1 MEDKR
6 YKITFDGTLV
16 GGMTNKGVKKNLA
29 SLYNTNAK
37 KIERIFF
44 ADSPTVI
51 KKSVDYKTAIKIKA
65 AFNRAGAICE
75 IQEIMKQ
82 GNDIPSE
89 QEVSFAFLLGN
100 DLVDMMREYDR
111 VMKKV
116 SNINSAAASAYH
128 AYIMGVC
135 DAQGDKF
142 EYQLEAD
149 SHQTCAIVGV
159 YLKAHPE
166 KWHQNAAQIVLEALK
181 NASSIRR

>member
-1 MEDKR
+1 MEDKH

-16 GGMTNKGVKKNLA
+16 GGMTKEGVKKNLA
-29 SLYNTNAK
+29 SLYNRNAK

-44 ADSPTVI
+44 AGSPTVI

-65 AFNRAGAICE
+65 AFHRAGAVCE
-75 IQEIMKQ
+75 IQEITKQ
-82 GNDIPSE
+82 RNDIQSE

-111 VMKKV
+111 VMKRV
-116 SNINSAAASAYH
+116 SNINSGAASAYH
-128 AYIMGVC
+128 AYVMGVC

-142 EYQLEAD
+142 EYQLKAD
-149 SHQTCAIVGV
+149 SHQTCAVVGV

-166 KWHQNAAQIVLEALK
+166 KWNQSAAQLVLEALK
-181 NASSIRR
+181 NASLKQR

>member
-6 YKITFDGTLV
+6 YKITFDGTLS
-16 GGMTNKGVKKNLA
+16 GGMAKEGVKKNLA
-29 SLYNTNAK
+29 FLYNMNAE

-44 ADSPTVI
+44 AGSPTVI

-65 AFNRAGAICE
+65 AFNRAGAVCE
-75 IQEIMKQ
+75 IQEITKQ

-89 QEVSFAFLLGN
+89 REVSFAFLLGN
-100 DLVDMMREYDR
+100 DLVEMMREYDR

-116 SNINSAAASAYH
+116 SNINSTAASSYH
-128 AYIMGVC
+128 AYVMGVC
-135 DAQGDKF
+135 DAQGGKL
-142 EYQLEAD
+142 EYQLDAD

-166 KWHQNAAQIVLEALK
+166 KWHQSAAQIVLEALK
-181 NASSIRR
+181 NASLKQR